1 MNRTIV
7 IRAAI
12 VSVVAACVGCPA
24 SLEDPGRFTDAL
36 GGPCPDVP
44 RGRLHQGSLDG
55 GSATR
60 RSTRC
65 WASTSSR
72 RTSRRASSA
81 YRPWEAPACSIDPSS
96 PSTSILYTKLTATPP
111 FGARMP
117 FGEAPLPDATVACV
131 LQWITLQV
139 TDAGS
144 EDAAP
149 PEEASV
155 DDGPPVDD
163 ASPAPVEDAASEDA
177 TAPILDA
184 GKPQDA
190 RAPGE
195 GRRPARASSR
205 CARVR
210 DASRRRPPTRRR
222 TRLTLGEVRL
232 GGGGSLKTPRR
243 QLNE

>member
-44 RGRLHQGSLDG
+44 QDVFIKV
-55 GSATR
+55 
-60 RSTRC
+60 C
-65 WASTSSR
+65 STSGCHSAVDKMLGLDLQSPDVASR
-72 RTSRRASSA
+72 LVGVNAMGG
-81 YRPWEAPACSIDPSS
+81 PGLLVDPSS

-117 FGEAPLPDATVACV
+117 FAEAPLPDATIACV

-139 TDAGS
+139 SDAGS
-144 EDAAP
+144 EDAGP
-149 PEEASV
+149 DEASA

-163 ASPAPVEDAASEDA
+163 SSPEPVDDAASDDA
-177 TAPILDA
+177 TAPVDA
-184 GKPQDA
+184 GKVPDA
-190 RAPGE
+190 RAPVKDAG
-195 GRRPARASSR
+195 GSGTPDASVHDASSPP
-205 CARVR
+205 A
-210 DASRRRPPTRRR
+210 DA
-222 TRLTLGEVRL
+222 
-232 GGGGSLKTPRR
+232 KAD
-243 QLNE
+243 